1 MRPVS
6 DTGLSPAQWTQEHTA
21 TLNARLLLH
30 STIDSKTF
38 SETITPTA
46 LPMHGVRIPVLQ
58 KLAKE
63 IAHGDWRGYLAQV
76 EMDSFEQAVIR
87 ALLLG
92 RIKVPVEERLAM
104 IAEFVPAIDNW
115 AVCDSLCS
123 GLRHARL
130 PLGQVWPFLEAY
142 LDSDLEFYQRFGAV
156 MLLCHFVEDDFIDR
170 VLARYCRSSY
180 PGYYARMG
188 VAWGLSVCYIKY
200 PAHTLA
206 AMDAGTLDTATYN
219 LALRKMR
226 ESLRVSPADKELL
239 KAKKRV

>member
-1 MRPVS
+1 M
-6 DTGLSPAQWTQEHTA
+6 SPATDAGFSPALWTEEHSEALKAYLQCNSTA
-21 TLNARLLLH
+21 
-30 STIDSKTF
+30 DSKAF

-46 LPMHGVRIPVLQ
+46 LPMHGVRIPLLQ

-63 IAHGDWRGYLAQV
+63 IAKGDWRGYLAHV
-76 EMDSFEQAVIR
+76 EMDSFEQAIIR

-92 RIKVPVEERLAM
+92 RIKASVEERLAM
-104 IAEFVPAIDNW
+104 IAAFVPAIDNW

-123 GLRHARL
+123 SLRHARM
-130 PLGQVWPFLEAY
+130 PKEQVWLFLEAY
-142 LDSDLEFYQRFGAV
+142 LSSNLEFFQRFGAV
-156 MLLCHFVEDDFIDR
+156 MLLCHFVVDEYIDR
-170 VLARYCRSSY
+170 VLTRYCRSSY

-200 PAHTLA
+200 PIRTLA